1 VLTDTG
7 LDLCKVSMVATA
19 SGLTIPPPWHTSTLA
34 VLHWGVLRLYV
45 DSGIQHALARGG
57 GVGRKCEA
65 HLGNSTQGERWSVA
79 GQVPVSVAVVAQRI
93 RSSAL
98 GQGLS
103 WDQLLYL
110 ATGSRAEWFSPGQA
124 LFSSDEPP
132 SCVAV
137 VLQGLALVAAGD
149 GAVLARL
156 SPGER

>member
-1 VLTDTG
+1 M
-7 LDLCKVSMVATA
+7 VSMVATA

-34 VLHWGVLRLYV
+34 VLHWGVLRLYL
-45 DSGIQHALARGG
+45 DPGIQQTLAKEGRVGFGRGA
-57 GVGRKCEA
+57 C
-65 HLGNSTQGERWSVA
+65 LGDSTQGERWSVA
-79 GQVPVSVAVVAQRI
+79 GQVPVSVSLVAQRI

-110 ATGSRAEWFSPGQA
+110 AAGSRAECFSPGQA
-124 LFSSDEPP
+124 LFSNDEPP

-137 VLQGLALVAAGD
+137 VLQGLALVVARD